1 MSPVID
7 LQRAIA
13 EIGRIRI
20 GQLVA
25 DPKSRTG
32 TRPKKLDTFRL
43 TSADKRPIE
52 RAAQLFG
59 GTVEPWEAPAGP
71 QWQVITETAV
81 LDVIVPPSDMAFSQ
95 YLELWSGGGCLRRCD
110 GATELLTEQPCLC
123 DPAKRECDYHTRVSV
138 MIRDLPGLGVW
149 RLDTQGWYAAREL
162 AGAVEIIQLAAGR
175 GILLPARLL
184 VEQRSVKR
192 LDARGKPQTLRFPVP
207 RLDPGIT
214 PGELLAGQTN
224 GVSLQLAAETRPLL
238 TPVPQIEGPRPTI
251 AEQSAPPAERPARRN
266 AAPAIP
272 ASGRQR
278 AARANATPEPTP
290 ARSSK
295 NAGDEGYWRARTFA
309 DGAERGI
316 DTDRMRELAAT
327 QLGVPLEG
335 FSMSTLDEDEWERIH
350 QLVMGFP
357 PTTAQDAPAD
367 AERPS
372 TPAEPGNGQD
382 AAAQAGE
389 DVIDGLFREADA
401 PAQPAEPAPVTWE
414 VFKDSL
420 AASSIPRAAFDQA
433 FARRFPGMPVDELP
447 RLKPDEL
454 GRLLAEIREIHQQS
468 AATTAA

>member
-71 QWQVITETAV
+71 QWQVITETAE

-162 AGAVEIIQLAAGR
+162 GGAIEIMGLAAGR
-175 GILLPARLL
+175 GVMVPARLL
-184 VEQRSVKR
+184 LEQRSVKR
-192 LDARGKPQTLRFPVP
+192 PGKDGKPQTLRFAVP
-207 RLDPGIT
+207 RLDLGIT
-214 PGELLAGQTN
+214 PGEFLLAGQPA
-224 GVSLQLAAETRPLL
+224 GIPVAALAEGAPPERRL
-238 TPVPQIEGPRPTI
+238 TPVPQIEGPRPSI
-251 AEQSAPPAERPARRN
+251 AEQSAPPQPPPARRN
-266 AAPAIP
+266 AAPEIP
-272 ASGRQR
+272 ASGRRRSAPAKVAGEDGYWQ
-278 AARANATPEPTP
+278 ARA
-290 ARSSK
+290 
-295 NAGDEGYWRARTFA
+295 FA
-309 DGAERGI
+309 EAAERGLEADAI
-316 DTDRMRELAAT
+316 RTIAAGMR
-327 QLGVPLEG
+327 GVPVKG
-335 FSMSTLDEDEWERIH
+335 FSMSTLSEADWENVHRLIPSFATEPAP
-350 QLVMGFP
+350 QP
-357 PTTAQDAPAD
+357 APA
-367 AERPS
+367 A
-372 TPAEPGNGQD
+372 TPAEADTDSGPGAPAPQGPSEGD
-382 AAAQAGE
+382 GPALSDDEEAAVWRAVDEAEPESLSSEAFTAWLGEHRISTAYAKSIAAQ
-389 DVIDGLFREADA
+389 LFPGVARLDDT
-401 PAQPAEPAPVTWE
+401 Q
-414 VFKDSL
+414 
-420 AASSIPRAAFDQA
+420 RAAL
-433 FARRFPGMPVDELP
+433 ARELA
-447 RLKPDEL
+447 K
-454 GRLLAEIREIHQQS
+454 GG
-468 AATTAA
+468 